1 VTSRLGTGKSL
12 TFFYSVYDLARNFP
26 FSLTC
31 FILNLF
37 AEVREEESLNLTAAI
52 WFAWGVLLNSG
63 IGNNTPKVKTRW
75 RGKVVFGGVCLGS
88 NKMFVEFCDHVLES
102 ITFF

>member
-1 VTSRLGTGKSL
+1 MFTPSFMNDLL
-12 TFFYSVYDLARNFP
+12 LIYDLAPSFP

-31 FILNLF
+31 FNLNLF

-63 IGNNTPKVKTRW
+63 IGNCCVISTEKRRDGEKN
-75 RGKVVFGGVCLGS
+75 VVFV
-88 NKMFVEFCDHVLES
+88 
-102 ITFF
+102 

>member
-1 VTSRLGTGKSL
+1 MNDLL
-12 TFFYSVYDLARNFP
+12 LIYDLSRYFP

-63 IGNNTPKVKTRW
+63 IGNNTRRESMRRREKI
-75 RGKVVFGGVCLGS
+75 VFGGVCD
-88 NKMFVEFCDHVLES
+88 F
-102 ITFF
+102 

>member
-1 VTSRLGTGKSL
+1 LVSDIPAAGNGKVIN
-12 TFFYSVYDLARNFP
+12 FFYSVYDLARNFP

-63 IGNNTPKVKTRW
+63 IGNNTHTESISR
-75 RGKVVFGGVCLGS
+75 RRINVVFDGV
-88 NKMFVEFCDHVLES
+88 FDF
-102 ITFF
+102 